1 MKKRKLMF
9 ITCTLG
15 LWLLKNKE
23 DMNKLKKITRKN
35 LILI

>member
-1 MKKRKLMF
+1 MF
-9 ITCTLG
+9 ITCILG

-23 DMNKLKKITRKN
+23 DINKLKKITRMN